1 MNFVFMCFIL
11 SSCYNLSCLLEEN
24 RKVARLPHT
33 ISSHVQSIR
42 LPVTKLTFTFFGE
55 DHNQSRLFAGRS
67 YYPRQK
73 RLSQVTR
80 IRELFVREL
89 ITNLCGVRPL
99 Y

>member
-1 MNFVFMCFIL
+1 METKG
-11 SSCYNLSCLLEEN
+11 LEKPIP
-24 RKVARLPHT
+24 RLDLKVARLPHT

-42 LPVTKLTFTFFGE
+42 LPITKSTLTFSGE
-55 DHNQSRLFAGRS
+55 DHNQSRLFEGIS
-67 YYPRQK
+67 HYPRQK

-80 IRELFVREL
+80 IRELLVHEL